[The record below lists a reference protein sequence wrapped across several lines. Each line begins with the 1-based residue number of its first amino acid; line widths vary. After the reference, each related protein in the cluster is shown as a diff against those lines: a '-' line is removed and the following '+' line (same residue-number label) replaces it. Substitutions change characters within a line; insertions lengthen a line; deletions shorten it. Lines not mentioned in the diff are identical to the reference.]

1 MAFLGS
7 LGKSLGLSSSF
18 GEGLVA
24 GFATSVDK
32 GIQEDMKRTQDN
44 VDNLVIETYKGAV
57 ENKKEFDKMYKE
69 NKKLVENIAANMGG
83 EQGIKHPQALQAAQT
98 LINLKGLDGAFTLAQ
113 DYNKSFRMY
122 GKHPTKSLLADE
134 TGNSTPITLSA
145 LTKSTVTPI
154 SMPDVSELGKSA
166 AVGFMKMDFLGGKD
180 TVGSDIST
188 RAQALIK
195 ARGIDVNEK
204 TIDLPPALKGKID
217 PLILGIK
224 ENPLEEKAR
233 LVTMLA
239 NAERD
244 GTLTKE
250 KEANIK
256 GMIDITEG
264 ITRSLQTKKGLDYL
278 TLERITA
285 KTEETLTGMYDMKQK
300 RNTMGIYTGAD
311 TKIQQQEILNNSK
324 AYYTDLINK
333 ATFEGGDLRDGN
345 DNFRKINFAITN
357 NYNAVGVMI
366 NGIYTIQVDEKSEHL
381 SYEQRKILNPKS
393 PPTEKVKTGNP
404 NEDNKDPTVQ
414 VGELKSSQEYID
426 ELKALKNRYPDL
438 AQSRITGVE
447 KNFVKSYMEENNLS
461 GTEGMSEAQKVFR
474 QLTQG

>member
-366 NGIYTIQVDEKSEHL
+366 NGVYTIQVDEKSEHL

-393 PPTEKVKTGNP
+393 PPPEKVKTGNP
-404 NEDNKDPTVQ
+404 NEDNKSTTVQ

-447 KNFVKSYMEENNLS
+447 KNFVKSYMAENE
-461 GTEGMSEAQKVFR
+461 GTSMSEAQKVFR

>member
-98 LINLKGLDGAFTLAQ
+98 LINLKGLDGAFTVAQ
-113 DYNKSFRMY
+113 DYNKAFRMY

-145 LTKSTVTPI
+145 LTKSTVTPM

-195 ARGIDVNEK
+195 ARGIDINEQ

-217 PLILGIK
+217 PLMLGIK
-224 ENPLEEKAR
+224 ENPIEEKAR

-244 GTLTKE
+244 GTLTPE
-250 KEANIK
+250 LEGNIK
-256 GMIDITEG
+256 EMIDVTEG
-264 ITRSLQTKKGLDYL
+264 ITRSMRKNKALDANAFNSAQGILYKNFH
-278 TLERITA
+278 TLNQIEFKSEFGKYIGSNA
-285 KTEETLTGMYDMKQK
+285 KDEQLK
-300 RNTMGIYTGAD
+300 
-311 TKIQQQEILNNSK
+311 
-324 AYYTDLINK
+324 LINSSVK
-333 ATFEGGDLRDGN
+333 YYMDIYAESALKGNLEDGQSYMQVIIEAMGKN
-345 DNFRKINFAITN
+345 KRLTSTN
-357 NYNAVGVMI
+357 I
-366 NGIYTIQVDEKSEHL
+366 NGVYRLVVADGEGSDLLDVENK
-381 SYEQRKILNPKS
+381 
-393 PPTEKVKTGNP
+393 EKVNNP
-404 NEDNKDPTVQ
+404 DKKKKMPGDKSDKVE
-414 VGELKSSQEYID
+414 VGELKSSQEYIN
-426 ELKALKNRYPDL
+426 ELKKLKTMYPDL

-447 KNFVKSYMEENNLS
+447 KNFVKSYMAENK
-461 GTEGMSEAQKVFR
+461 GTTMSEAQKVFR

>member
-285 KTEETLTGMYDMKQK
+285 KTEETLTGMYDIKQK
-300 RNTMGIYTGAD
+300 INTMGIYTGAD

-345 DNFRKINFAITN
+345 ENFRKINFAITN

-366 NGIYTIQVDEKSEHL
+366 NGVYTIQVDEKSEHL

-393 PPTEKVKTGNP
+393 PPPEKVKIGNP
-404 NEDNKDPTVQ
+404 NEDNKSTTVQ

-447 KNFVKSYMEENNLS
+447 KNFVKSYMKENE
-461 GTEGMSEAQKVFR
+461 GTSMSEAQKVFR

>member
-1 MAFLGS
+1 MAFLGG
-7 LGKSLGLSSSF
+7 LGKTLGLNSEF
-18 GEGLVA
+18 GKGLIGGLA
-24 GFATSVDK
+24 SSVDK
-32 GIQEDMKRTQDN
+32 GIQDDMKRTQDN
-44 VDNLVIETYKGAV
+44 VDNLVVETYKGAV
-57 ENKKEFDKMYKE
+57 ENKKEFDKMYKD

-83 EQGIKHPQALQAAQT
+83 EQGINHPQALQAAQT
-98 LINLKGLDGAFTLAQ
+98 LINLKGLDGAFALAQ

-134 TGNSTPITLSA
+134 TGKSTPITLSA
-145 LTKSTVTPI
+145 LTKSTVTPM
-154 SMPDVSELGKSA
+154 SMPNVSELGKSA
-166 AVGFMKMDFLGGKD
+166 AVGFMKMDFFGGKD
-180 TVGSDIST
+180 SRSSEITT

-195 ARGIDVNEK
+195 ARGININEK
-204 TIDLPPALKGKID
+204 TIELPTALEGKID

-224 ENPLEEKAR
+224 ENPIEEKAR

-244 GTLTKE
+244 GTLTPE

-278 TLERITA
+278 TLDRITA

-311 TKIQQQEILNNSK
+311 TKIKQQEILNVSK
-324 AYYTDLINK
+324 TYYTDLINR

-345 DNFRKINFAITN
+345 DNFRKINFAILN
-357 NYNAVGVMI
+357 NHNAVGVMI
-366 NGIYTIQVDEKSEHL
+366 NGVYTIQVDEASEHL
-381 SYEQRKILNPKS
+381 SFDQRKILNPKS

-404 NEDNKDPTVQ
+404 NEDNKDTTIQ
-414 VGELKSSQEYID
+414 VGELKTSQEYVD
-426 ELKALKNRYPDL
+426 ELKKLKSQFRDL
-438 AQSRITGVE
+438 APSRINTVE
-447 KNFVKSYMEENNLS
+447 KNFVKAYMAEN
-461 GTEGMSEAQKVFR
+461 EGATMQQAQKVFK